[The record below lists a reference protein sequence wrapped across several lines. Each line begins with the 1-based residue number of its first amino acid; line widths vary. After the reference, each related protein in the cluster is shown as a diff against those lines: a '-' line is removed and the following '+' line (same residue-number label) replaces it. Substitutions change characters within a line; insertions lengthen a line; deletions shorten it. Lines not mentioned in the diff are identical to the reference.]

1 MEKLIAGFQDMR
13 AVLDMKS
20 EGYRQGGNASRE
32 AKTQAAPVE
41 DGFCQWLAQI
51 PGTEPTP
58 ARSEGAPVA
67 GATRGA
73 RRPSSGGL
81 VSLPEHCSRKL
92 PKRRRFLRS
101 QCENELMDAASQR
114 TPPPATAVT
123 AVVGLMHGLAVHPAL
138 HGRAGRAACPGGRFK
153 QRALRGTAVLAQRG
167 EGDGLVAPGTYAK
180 TWSNPSGA
188 VLRCCVPG
196 SLWAAERPFVWNS
209 IDVGGK
215 MAVIRLPSGA
225 LWVHSPVE
233 LDVHLRAQ
241 LAELGPVQHV
251 VSPNFEHVK
260 YAKQWKEAYPEAT
273 LWGSPGMI
281 EKFPKIPYDRELDIA
296 SPAAWQGDIEIC
308 FADCERRSAEPTSA
322 YPEAM
327 PEGSKL
333 WKFLMDKIY
342 LPFYRRFML
351 KDEASLESVLK
362 KVKSWQPKGRPM
374 PEGDVANGHEGGE
387 ELPSS
392 ILDVIE
398 ADVARTFPNDDKFQ
412 EGQKGE
418 MGGPDHLRLV
428 LVELARQDMELGYCQ
443 SLNFIAAN
451 FLMVLHTPEMAV
463 SAVRQLIMKLQT
475 RQWYME
481 GMRQLRADT
490 AVLEEMLRERLPAVH
505 QVLVQHQF
513 DFLFVTSKWFLCLFA
528 ATLSDEVLRRV
539 WDVLLVDGIEAVFRV
554 SLSLFALHQKAILQV
569 KSQDDLI
576 HMMQEWQPNCSPE
589 VLIQKAYCPTFV
601 GPIGRLDLDQ
611 RRRRSA
617 DATLGRSGH
626 SARAPE
632 NTIESVRYCLE
643 LKVPLL
649 QLDVILFHD
658 VPLERNMEKLMGVT
672 GQIHDFNYDELP
684 PFKQLLQPNAFCP
697 EDAFPVAVKE
707 LKVSLFE
714 DACRLLAGTGTQ
726 IILEF
731 WQESEELILSVLELL
746 KRHQLLNQ
754 IAAWGSPEKLGLAGR
769 L

>member
-1 MEKLIAGFQDMR
+1 MALAGCTVAHR
-13 AVLDMKS
+13 A
-20 EGYRQGGNASRE
+20 R
-32 AKTQAAPVE
+32 AAPPRPA
-41 DGFCQWLAQI
+41 G
-51 PGTEPTP
+51 PG
-58 ARSEGAPVA
+58 R
-67 GATRGA
+67 
-73 RRPSSGGL
+73 
-81 VSLPEHCSRKL
+81 HW
-92 PKRRRFLRS
+92 
-101 QCENELMDAASQR
+101 R

-308 FADCERRSAEPTSA
+308 FADCERIPLVGTPFFNEVIFYHVPSETLITTDIFWS

-362 KVKSWQPKGRPM
+362 KVKSWQPKGL
-374 PEGDVANGHEGGE
+374 
-387 ELPSS
+387 LPCHGVYQASGAA
-392 ILDVIE
+392 E
-398 ADVARTFPNDDKFQ
+398 A
-412 EGQKGE
+412 
-418 MGGPDHLRLV
+418 
-428 LVELARQDMELGYCQ
+428 
-443 SLNFIAAN
+443 
-451 FLMVLHTPEMAV
+451 
-463 SAVRQLIMKLQT
+463 
-475 RQWYME
+475 
-481 GMRQLRADT
+481 
-490 AVLEEMLRERLPAVH
+490 
-505 QVLVQHQF
+505 
-513 DFLFVTSKWFLCLFA
+513 FA
-528 ATLSDEVLRRV
+528 A
-539 WDVLLVDGIEAVFRV
+539 
-554 SLSLFALHQKAILQV
+554 H
-569 KSQDDLI
+569 
-576 HMMQEWQPNCSPE
+576 
-589 VLIQKAYCPTFV
+589 
-601 GPIGRLDLDQ
+601 
-611 RRRRSA
+611 
-617 DATLGRSGH
+617 
-626 SARAPE
+626 
-632 NTIESVRYCLE
+632 
-643 LKVPLL
+643 
-649 QLDVILFHD
+649 
-658 VPLERNMEKLMGVT
+658 
-672 GQIHDFNYDELP
+672 
-684 PFKQLLQPNAFCP
+684 
-697 EDAFPVAVKE
+697 
-707 LKVSLFE
+707 
-714 DACRLLAGTGTQ
+714 LA
-726 IILEF
+726 
-731 WQESEELILSVLELL
+731 
-746 KRHQLLNQ
+746 
-754 IAAWGSPEKLGLAGR
+754 
-769 L
+769 